1 MNLDITKIRLLTYF
15 KPSLFVDNIFD
26 ININNLKLQGFKM
39 VICDLDNT
47 LVPHFTRT
55 PTFKVI
61 NFIKRI
67 RDEGLK
73 FVIVSNNTKKRV
85 NEFCKTLNV
94 DGVIYGAMKPT
105 LFKLKKFFNKNDVK
119 LEDVIFIGDQIITD
133 VWVANRL
140 KCKSIL
146 TLPLVGSYSNKKGWL
161 INFIDKYIYMYLQ
174 NRNLLNNE
182 EELKIEELYEIL

>member
-1 MNLDITKIRLLTYF
+1 MNIDITKIRLLSYF
-15 KPSLFVDNIFD
+15 KPSIFVQNIDD
-26 ININNLKLQGFKM
+26 IHIDSLKLQGFKM

-55 PTFKVI
+55 PTIKVI
-61 NFIKRI
+61 NFIKQI
-67 RDEGLK
+67 RAQNLK
-73 FVIVSNNTKKRV
+73 FIIVSNNTKKRV
-85 NEFCKTLNV
+85 KEFCKNLDIDDYV
-94 DGVIYGAMKPT
+94 YSAMKPT
-105 LFKLKKFFNKNDVK
+105 LFKLKKIIAKHNIK

-140 KCKSIL
+140 NCKSIL

-174 NRNLLNNE
+174 NKNLLNNN

>member
-1 MNLDITKIRLLTYF
+1 MNLDITKIRLLTYL
-15 KPSLFVDNIFD
+15 KPSIFVQNIFD
-26 ININNLKLQGFKM
+26 IHINNLKLQGFKM

-55 PTFKVI
+55 PTIKVI
-61 NFIKRI
+61 DFIKQI
-67 RDEGLK
+67 REQGLM

-85 NEFCKTLNV
+85 TEFCKNLEI
-94 DGVIYGAMKPT
+94 DGFIYSAMKPS
-105 LFKLKKFFNKNDVK
+105 LFKLKKFFKKHNVK
-119 LEDVIFIGDQIITD
+119 MEDVIFIGDQVITD
-133 VWVANRL
+133 IWVANRL

-146 TLPLVGSYSNKKGWL
+146 TLPLVGSYSNKKGWI

-174 NRNLLNNE
+174 NKNLLNND

>member
-1 MNLDITKIRLLTYF
+1 MNIDITKIRLLSYF
-15 KPSLFVDNIFD
+15 KPSIFVQNIDD
-26 ININNLKLQGFKM
+26 IHIDSLKLQGFKM

-55 PTFKVI
+55 PTIKVI
-61 NFIKRI
+61 NFIKQI
-67 RDEGLK
+67 RAQNLK
-73 FVIVSNNTKKRV
+73 FIIVSNNTKKRV
-85 NEFCKTLNV
+85 KEFCKNLDIDDYV
-94 DGVIYGAMKPT
+94 YSAMKPT
-105 LFKLKKFFNKNDVK
+105 LFKLKKIIAKHNIK

-140 KCKSIL
+140 NCKSIL
-146 TLPLVGSYSNKKGWL
+146 TLPLVGSYSSKKGWL

-174 NRNLLNNE
+174 NKNLLNNN

>member
-1 MNLDITKIRLLTYF
+1 MNIDITKIRLLSYF
-15 KPSLFVDNIFD
+15 KPSIFVQNIGD
-26 ININNLKLQGFKM
+26 IHIDSLKLQGFKM

-55 PTFKVI
+55 PTIKVI
-61 NFIKRI
+61 NFIKQI
-67 RDEGLK
+67 RAQNLK
-73 FVIVSNNTKKRV
+73 FIIVSNNTKKRV
-85 NEFCKTLNV
+85 KEFCKNLDIDDYV
-94 DGVIYGAMKPT
+94 YSAMKPT
-105 LFKLKKFFNKNDVK
+105 LFKLKKIIAKHNIK

-140 KCKSIL
+140 NCKSIL

-174 NRNLLNNE
+174 NKNLLNNN